1 MDEPLPLVKTRK
13 KRKPNQFNYRA
24 HYYRPFGR
32 LIISTQALNNE
43 EFPYL
48 LLKHNTELFSPIPK
62 LRRTKI
68 STDFRALLN
77 NYLEHNVISV
87 ELQKELSDA
96 EQDLLKLA
104 MYVAKIDGFQFQ
116 SKSIDDYIKK
126 FNLLKGALVAG
137 SNSDEVKFE
146 LKQIITILSNPVI
159 KKITAE
165 YAIELIEIINEM

>member
-1 MDEPLPLVKTRK
+1 MNEPIPLVKQRK
-13 KRKPNQFNYRA
+13 KRAPNKFNYRA

-43 EFPYL
+43 DFPYL
-48 LLKHNTELFSPIPK
+48 LLKHNTALFSPIPK

-68 STDFRALLN
+68 STEFRSLLN
-77 NYLEHNVISV
+77 NYLEHNVIST
-87 ELQKELSDA
+87 ELQKELSDD
-96 EQDLLKLA
+96 EQNLLKLA

-116 SKSIDDYIKK
+116 SKSIEDYIKK
-126 FNLLKGALVAG
+126 FNLLKGALIAG

-159 KKITAE
+159 KKITSE
-165 YAIELIEIINEM
+165 YATELIEIIDQM